1 VVILLL
7 KLKLNKVKHNVLLRK
22 FNFLLLLLLISHA
35 AFSQQTG
42 KISGKVSDTKSG
54 ETLIGLTVKITGSN
68 SGASTDIDGHYS
80 LGNLNPGKYSLT
92 FSYIG
97 YQSKNITEI
106 EVSAGKTTN
115 LDVTLDEA
123 GSQSLAEVVITAT
136 LRQESVNAL
145 YAQQKNSVRVSD
157 GISSES
163 IRRSPDKNTGEVL
176 KRVSGTTIQDN
187 KFVIVRGLS
196 DRYNSASLDN
206 GVLPST
212 EPNRKAFSFDIVP
225 ASLIDNIVINK
236 TATPDLAGDFAG
248 GSVQIVTKDIPEDN
262 FTSFGVGYGYNSQST
277 FKDFHSGPR
286 NFTDYLGFDNGL
298 RQIPNNFP
306 TTRIIVNNLAGPLKN
321 NAALRAL
328 PQAFNI
334 NDSKAFL
341 SQNYQFT
348 IGRVKDFEKSNKRLG
363 AIVSLTY
370 RNSQNTNE
378 GIVRKYHVFDYVD
391 NQYKFSTNVG
401 ALANFA
407 YNFKNS
413 RITLKNIYNRA
424 FDDQYTSRTGT
435 NLSSTSDNKFYAFDL
450 IQKSLFKTA
459 LEGEH
464 RLGEKSAKIKWTL
477 GFSNMK
483 NDQPDQRK
491 VNYTRNVSD
500 RNNPAALYNASVTT
514 IGKENTRLFSDL
526 NENGYS
532 GEVNY
537 TLPFQ
542 MGKQSATFKAGL
554 SSSYRDRLFN
564 VRFLG
569 MLLNPLDPDANQI
582 RQRPL
587 NTLFDLDLIN
597 SGKYKLDEIGNS
609 ADNYTANSLINSAYL
624 MMDNKLG
631 QRSRLV
637 YGVRVEQYDLN
648 LSTFDRSIK
657 PVSQNFVDILP
668 SVNYTFSI
676 TPKSNFRASYFR
688 TLARPEFREL
698 APFAYYDYEL
708 LAIQQGNPDLQRA
721 LIDNGDLRF
730 EFFPSAGQIFSI
742 SAFYKKF
749 NNAIESAIYDVNSTA
764 NVTYFNSKQANVY
777 GAELEVRKNLE
788 FLGAN
793 PGFKNTTL
801 YTNFSLIKSKVE
813 NPVIA
818 NQIETQRPLIGQSPY
833 VVNAGIQHTA
843 LNNLLNINL
852 LYNRSGR
859 RIYKSGGQQFP
870 SVYEAPRDVLDFQ
883 LGYKIMK
890 SKAELKFNASDIFN
904 NNNVLYFDKDLNK
917 KYQAGSSDET
927 ISRFKTGSNYSL
939 SFNYSF

>member
-1 VVILLL
+1 MKHKLLA
-7 KLKLNKVKHNVLLRK
+7 LNIS
-22 FNFLLLLLLISHA
+22 FLLSFLFISHSVY
-35 AFSQQTG
+35 SQQTG
-42 KISGKVSDTKSG
+42 RIAGKVSDTKTG
-54 ETLIGLTVKITGSN
+54 ESLIGLTVKITGGT
-68 SGASTDIDGHYS
+68 SGASTDVEGRYT
-80 LGNLNPGKYSLT
+80 LGNLVPGNYSLT

-106 EVSAGKTTN
+106 EVLAGKTTT
-115 LDVTLDEA
+115 LDVTIDEA
-123 GSQSLAEVVITAT
+123 SSQALQEVVVTAT
-136 LRQESVNAL
+136 IRQETVNAL

-163 IRRSPDKNTGEVL
+163 IKRSPDKNTGEIL

-225 ASLIDNIVINK
+225 ANLIDNIVISK

-248 GSVQIVTKDIPEDN
+248 GSVQIVTKDIPDDN
-262 FTSFGVGYGYNSQST
+262 FESFGVGYGYNSQAT
-277 FKDFHSGPR
+277 FKNFQGGSR

-298 RQIPNNFP
+298 RQVPNNFP

-321 NAALRAL
+321 NASLRAL
-328 PQAFNI
+328 PQGFNV
-334 NDSKAFL
+334 NDSKGFL

-348 IGRVKDFEKSNKRLG
+348 IGRVKDFEKSESRLG
-363 AIVSLTY
+363 AIVSLSY

-378 GIVRKYHVFDYVD
+378 GIVRKYHVFDYLD
-391 NQYKFSTNVG
+391 NQYKFSSNIG

-407 YNFKNS
+407 YNFKNT
-413 RITLKNIYNRA
+413 RITLKNIYNRTY
-424 FDDQYTSRTGT
+424 DDQYTSRTGT
-435 NLSSTSDNKFYAFDL
+435 NVATSSDNMFYAFDL

-464 RLGEKSAKIKWTL
+464 KLGEKSSKIKWTL
-477 GFSNMK
+477 GFSNVM

-491 VNYTRNVSD
+491 VNYTRNISE
-500 RNNPAALYNASVTT
+500 RNNTSSFYNASITT
-514 IGKENTRLFSDL
+514 IGKENTRLFSNL

-537 TLPFQ
+537 SLPFLIA
-542 MGKQSATFKAGL
+542 KKNATFKAGI

-597 SGKYKLDEIGNS
+597 QGKYKLDEIGNA
-609 ADNYTANSLINSAYL
+609 ADNYTANSLINSAYV

-631 QRSRLV
+631 TKSRLV

-648 LSTFDRSIK
+648 LTTSDKTIA
-657 PVSQNFVDILP
+657 PVSQNFIDILP
-668 SVNYTFSI
+668 SVNYTLSV

-708 LAIQQGNPDLQRA
+708 LAIQQGNPDLQRS

-730 EFFPSAGQIFSI
+730 EFFPAAGQIFSV

-764 NVTYFNSKQANVY
+764 NVTYFNSREASVY
-777 GAELEVRKNLE
+777 GAELEMRKSLE

-793 PGFKNTTL
+793 PGLKNTTL
-801 YTNFSLIKSKVE
+801 YTNFSLIKSKVQ
-813 NPVIA
+813 NPVIS
-818 NQIETQRPLIGQSPY
+818 NQIETERPLIGQSPY
-833 VVNAGIQHTA
+833 VINAGIQHTTS
-843 LNNLLNINL
+843 NNLVNFNL

-883 LGYKIMK
+883 VGYKIMK
-890 SKAELKFNASDIFN
+890 SKAEIKLNASDILN
-904 NNNVLYFDKDLNK
+904 NNNVMYFDRDLNK
-917 KYQAGSSDET
+917 QYSATSSDET
-927 ISRFKTGSNYSL
+927 ISRFRTGSNYSL

>member
-1 VVILLL
+1 MVILLL
-7 KLKLNKVKHNVLLRK
+7 KLKLNKVKHKPLLYK
-22 FNFLLLLLLISHA
+22 ISFILSFLLISHSVY
-35 AFSQQTG
+35 SQQTG
-42 KISGKVSDTKSG
+42 KIAGKVTDTKTG
-54 ETLIGLTVKITGSN
+54 ETLIGLTVKIIGST
-68 SGASTDIDGHYS
+68 SGASTDVEGRYS

-106 EVSAGKTTN
+106 EVTAGKTTN
-115 LDVTLDEA
+115 LDVTIGEA
-123 GSQSLAEVVITAT
+123 SSQALQEVVVTAT
-136 LRQESVNAL
+136 IRQESVNAL

-225 ASLIDNIVINK
+225 ANLIDNIVISK

-248 GSVQIVTKDIPEDN
+248 GSVQIVTKDIPDDN
-262 FTSFGVGYGYNSQST
+262 FESFGLGYGYNSQAT
-277 FKDFHSGPR
+277 FKSFQSGSR
-286 NFTDYLGFDNGL
+286 NVTDYLGFDNGL
-298 RQIPNNFP
+298 RQIPNKFP
-306 TTRIIVNNLAGPLKN
+306 STRIIVNNLTGPLKN

-328 PQAFNI
+328 PQAFNT

-348 IGRVKDFEKSNKRLG
+348 IGRVKEFEKSESKLG
-363 AIVSLTY
+363 AIISLSY

-413 RITLKNIYNRA
+413 RITLKNIYNRTY
-424 FDDQYTSRTGT
+424 DDQFTSRTGT
-435 NLSSTSDNKFYAFDL
+435 NVATSSDNKFYAFDL

-464 RLGEKSAKIKWTL
+464 RLGQKSAKIKWTL
-477 GFSNMK
+477 GFSNII

-491 VNYTRNVSD
+491 VNYTRNISE

-537 TLPFQ
+537 TLPFL
-542 MGKQSATFKAGL
+542 MAKKNATFKAGVA
-554 SSSYRDRLFN
+554 SSFRDRLFN

-569 MLLNPLDPDANQI
+569 MLLNPLDPEANQI

-587 NTLFDLDLIN
+587 NTLFDLELIN
-597 SGKYKLDEIGNS
+597 QGKYKLDEIGNA
-609 ADNYTANSLINSAYL
+609 ADNYTANSLINSAYV
-624 MMDNKLG
+624 MMDNKIG
-631 QRSRLV
+631 GKSRLV
-637 YGVRVEQYDLN
+637 YGVRVEQYDQN
-648 LSTFDRSIK
+648 LKTFDKTIK
-657 PVSQNFVDILP
+657 PVSQNFLDILP
-668 SVNYTFSI
+668 SVNYTYSV
-676 TPKSNFRASYFR
+676 TPKTNLRASYFR

-708 LAIQQGNPDLQRA
+708 LAIQQGNPELQRS
-721 LIDNGDLRF
+721 LINNADLRL
-730 EFFPSAGQIFSI
+730 EFFPSAGQIFSV

-764 NVTYFNSKQANVY
+764 NVTYFNSKKANVY
-777 GAELEVRKNLE
+777 GAEFEMRKNLE
-788 FLGAN
+788 FFGASSA
-793 PGFKNTTL
+793 FKNTTL
-801 YTNFSLIKSKVE
+801 YTNFSVIRSKVQ

-818 NQIETQRPLIGQSPY
+818 NQIETERPLIGQSPY
-833 VVNAGIQHTA
+833 VINAGIQHTA
-843 LNNLLNINL
+843 FNNLLNFNL

-870 SVYEAPRDVLDFQ
+870 SVYEAPRDVVDFQ

-890 SKAELKFNASDIFN
+890 SKAEIKFNASDILN
-904 NNNVLYFDKDLNK
+904 NNNVMYFDKDLNK
-917 KYQAGSSDET
+917 RYSATSSDET
-927 ISRFKTGSNYSL
+927 ISRFRTGSNYSL

>member
-1 VVILLL
+1 M
-7 KLKLNKVKHNVLLRK
+7 KHKVLQRK
-22 FNFLLLLLLISHA
+22 FSFLLLLLLTSYTA
-35 AFSQQTG
+35 LSQQAG
-42 KISGKVSDTKSG
+42 KISGKINDTKTG
-54 ETLIGLTVKITGSN
+54 EALIELTVKITGSQ
-68 SGASTDIDGHYS
+68 SGASTDVEGRYT
-80 LGNLNPGKYSLT
+80 LGNLTPGKYSLT

-97 YQSKNITEI
+97 YQSKNITDI
-106 EVSAGKTTN
+106 DVLAGKTTN
-115 LDVTLDEA
+115 LDVTMSEA
-123 GSQSLAEVVITAT
+123 SSQALAEVVITAT
-136 LRQESVNAL
+136 LRQESVNSL

-163 IRRSPDKNTGEVL
+163 IKRSPDRNTSEVL

-196 DRYNSASLDN
+196 DRYNTASLDN

-225 ASLIDNIVINK
+225 ANLIDNIVISK

-248 GSVQIVTKDIPEDN
+248 GSVQIITKDIPEDN
-262 FTSFGVGYGYNSQST
+262 FVSFGLGYGLNSQTT
-277 FKDFHSGPR
+277 FQNFNSGPR

-306 TTRIIVNNLAGPLKN
+306 STRIVVNNLTGPLKN
-321 NAALRAL
+321 NASLRAL

-334 NDSKAFL
+334 NDGKAFL

-348 IGRVKDFEKSNKRLG
+348 IGRVKDYEKSENRLG

-391 NQYKFSTNVG
+391 DQYKFSTNLG

-407 YNFKNS
+407 YNFKNT
-413 RITLKNIYNRA
+413 RITLKNIYNRSY
-424 FDDQYTSRTGT
+424 DDQYTSRTGI
-435 NLSSTSDNKFYAFDL
+435 NVSTSSDNKFYAFDL

-477 GFSNMK
+477 GFSNMQ

-491 VNYTRNVSD
+491 VNYTRNISD
-500 RNNPAALYNASVTT
+500 RNNPAALFNASVTT

-537 TLPFQ
+537 TLPFLLS
-542 MGKQSATFKAGL
+542 KKNATFKAGL
-554 SSSYRDRLFN
+554 ASNYRDRSFN

-569 MLLNPLDPDANQI
+569 MLLNPLDPEANQI

-597 SGKYKLDEIGNS
+597 RGKYKLDEIGNS

-631 QRSRLV
+631 ERSRLV

-648 LSTFDRSIK
+648 LSTFDKTIK
-657 PVSQNFVDILP
+657 PVSQNFTDILP
-668 SVNYTFSI
+668 SVNYTFSV

-708 LAIQQGNPDLQRA
+708 LAIQQGNPDLKRS
-721 LIDNGDLRF
+721 LIDNADLRF
-730 EFFPSAGQIFSI
+730 EFFPSAGQIFSL

-749 NNAIESAIYDVNSTA
+749 TNAIESAIFDANSTA
-764 NVTYFNSKQANVY
+764 NVTYFNSKEANVY
-777 GAELEVRKNLE
+777 GAELEMRKTLE
-788 FLGAN
+788 FMGAA
-793 PGFKNTTL
+793 PVLKNTTF
-801 YTNFSLIKSKVE
+801 YTNLSLIKSKVQ

-818 NQIETQRPLIGQSPY
+818 NQIETERPLIGQSPY

-843 LNNLLNINL
+843 MNNLLNVNF

-870 SVYEAPRDVLDFQ
+870 SVYEAPRDVFDFQ

-904 NNNVLYFDKDLNK
+904 NNNVLYFDRDLNK
-917 KYQAGSSDET
+917 KYSAASSDET
-927 ISRFKTGSNYSL
+927 ISRYKTGSNYSL

>member
-1 VVILLL
+1 M
-7 KLKLNKVKHNVLLRK
+7 KHK
-22 FNFLLLLLLISHA
+22 LLLLNFSFLLFSFLLSHSV
-35 AFSQQTG
+35 FSQQTG
-42 KISGKVSDTKSG
+42 KISGKVTDTKSG
-54 ETLIGLTVKITGSN
+54 ESLIGLTVKITGGT
-68 SGASTDIDGHYS
+68 SGASTDVEGRYI
-80 LGNLNPGKYSLT
+80 LGNLVPGKYSLT

-106 EVSAGKTTN
+106 DVVAGKTTN
-115 LDVTLDEA
+115 LDVTVGEA
-123 GSQSLAEVVITAT
+123 SSQALQEVVVTAT
-136 LRQESVNAL
+136 IRQETVNAL

-163 IRRSPDKNTGEVL
+163 IRRSPDRNTGEVL

-225 ASLIDNIVINK
+225 ANLIDNIVISK

-248 GSVQIVTKDIPEDN
+248 GSIQIVTKDIPDDN
-262 FTSFGVGYGYNSQST
+262 FMSFGLGYGYNSQAT
-277 FKDFHSGPR
+277 FKNFQSGSR

-298 RQIPNNFP
+298 RQIPNKFP
-306 TTRIIVNNLAGPLKN
+306 STRIIVNNLTGPLKN

-328 PQAFNI
+328 PQAFDVN
-334 NDSKAFL
+334 NSQGFL
-341 SQNYQFT
+341 NQNYQFT
-348 IGRVKDFEKSNKRLG
+348 MGRVKDFEKSGSSLG
-363 AIVSLTY
+363 AILSLSY

-378 GIVRKYHVFDYVD
+378 GIVRKYHVFDYLD
-391 NQYKFSTNVG
+391 DQYKFSTNVG

-407 YNFKNS
+407 YKFKGS
-413 RITLKNIYNRA
+413 RITLKNIYNRTY
-424 FDDQYTSRTGT
+424 DDQYTSRTGT
-435 NLSSTSDNKFYAFDL
+435 NVSTSSDNRFYAFDL

-464 RLGEKSAKIKWTL
+464 RLGDKSAKIKWTL
-477 GFSNMK
+477 GFSNVV
-483 NDQPDQRK
+483 NNQPDQRK
-491 VNYTRNVSD
+491 VNYTRNVSE
-500 RNNPAALYNASVTT
+500 RNNPAALYNASITT

-532 GEVNY
+532 GEVSY
-537 TLPFQ
+537 SLPFM
-542 MGKQSATFKAGL
+542 MGKKNATFKAGVA
-554 SSSYRDRLFN
+554 SSFRDRLFN

-587 NTLFDLDLIN
+587 NTLFDLELIN
-597 SGKYKLDEIGNS
+597 SGKYKLDEIGNA
-609 ADNYTANSLINSAYL
+609 ADNYTANSLINSGYV
-624 MMDNKLG
+624 MMDNKIG
-631 QRSRLV
+631 TKSRLV
-637 YGVRVEQYDLN
+637 YGVRIEHYDLN
-648 LSTFDRSIK
+648 LTTSDNTIK
-657 PVSQNFVDILP
+657 PVSQNFIDILP
-668 SVNYTFSI
+668 SVNYTLSV

-698 APFAYYDYEL
+698 APFAFYDYEL
-708 LAIQQGNPDLQRA
+708 LAIQQGNPDLQRS

-730 EFFPSAGQIFSI
+730 EFFPAAGQIFSV

-749 NNAIESAIYDVNSTA
+749 NNAIESAIFDVNSTA
-764 NVTYFNSKQANVY
+764 NVTYFNSREASVY
-777 GAELEVRKNLE
+777 GAELEMRKTLE
-788 FLGAN
+788 FLGSN
-793 PGFKNTTL
+793 PGLKNTTL
-801 YTNFSLIKSKVE
+801 YTNFSLIKSKVQ
-813 NPVIA
+813 NPVIS
-818 NQIETQRPLIGQSPY
+818 NQIETERPLIGQSPY
-833 VVNAGIQHTA
+833 VINAGIQHTA
-843 LNNLLNINL
+843 MNNLLNFNL

-890 SKAELKFNASDIFN
+890 SKAELKFNASDVLN
-904 NNNVLYFDKDLNK
+904 NSNVLYFDRDLNK
-917 KYQAGSSDET
+917 NYSATSSDET
-927 ISRFKTGSNYSL
+927 ISRFRTGSNYSL

>member
-1 VVILLL
+1 M
-7 KLKLNKVKHNVLLRK
+7 KHNVIK
-22 FNFLLLLLLISHA
+22 PIFSFLVFFLLISHA
-35 AFSQQTG
+35 ALSQQAG
-42 KISGKVSDTKSG
+42 KISGKVNDTKTG
-54 ETLIGLTVKITGSN
+54 EALIGLTVKITGST
-68 SGASTDIDGHYS
+68 SGASTDVEGRYT
-80 LGNLNPGKYSLT
+80 LGNLTPGKYSLT

-97 YQSKNITEI
+97 YQPKNITEI
-106 EVSAGKTTN
+106 EVLAGKTTN
-115 LDVTLDEA
+115 LDVTMSEA
-123 GSQSLAEVVITAT
+123 TSQALAEVVITAT
-136 LRQESVNAL
+136 IRQESVNAL

-163 IRRSPDKNTGEVL
+163 IRKSPDKNTSEVL

-196 DRYNSASLDN
+196 DRYNTASLDN

-225 ASLIDNIVINK
+225 SNLIDNIVISK

-248 GSVQIVTKDIPEDN
+248 GSVQIITKDIPEDN
-262 FTSFGVGYGYNSQST
+262 FVSFGLGYGYNSQAT
-277 FKDFHSGPR
+277 FKNFNSGQR

-321 NAALRAL
+321 NASLRAL
-328 PQAFNI
+328 PQGFNVS
-334 NDSKAFL
+334 DSKAFL

-348 IGRVKDFEKSNKRLG
+348 VGRVKDFEKSESRLG

-391 NQYKFSTNVG
+391 DQYKFSTNLG

-413 RITLKNIYNRA
+413 RITLKNLYNRA
-424 FDDQYTSRTGT
+424 YDDQYTSRTGT
-435 NLSSTSDNKFYAFDL
+435 NVSTSSDNKFYAFDL

-464 RLGEKSAKIKWTL
+464 RLGEKSAKLKWTL
-477 GFSNMK
+477 GFSNMQ
-483 NDQPDQRK
+483 NNQPDQRK

-500 RNNPAALYNASVTT
+500 RNNPAALYNASITT

-537 TLPFQ
+537 TLPFLLA
-542 MGKQSATFKAGL
+542 KKNATFKAGL

-587 NTLFDLDLIN
+587 NTLFDLELIN
-597 SGKYKLDEIGNS
+597 QGKYKLDEIGNS

-631 QRSRLV
+631 ERSRLV

-648 LSTFDRSIK
+648 LSTFDKTIK
-657 PVSQNFVDILP
+657 PVSQNFTDILP
-668 SVNYTFSI
+668 SVNYTYAV

-708 LAIQQGNPDLQRA
+708 LAIQQGNPDLQRS
-721 LIDNGDLRF
+721 LIDNADLRF
-730 EFFPSAGQIFSI
+730 EFFPSAGQIFSV
-742 SAFYKKF
+742 STFYKKF

-764 NVTYFNSKQANVY
+764 NVTYFNSKEANVY
-777 GAELEVRKNLE
+777 GAELELRKT
-788 FLGAN
+788 LGFIGES
-793 PGFKNTTL
+793 PVFKNSTF
-801 YTNFSLIKSKVE
+801 YTNLSLIKSMVQ

-818 NQIETQRPLIGQSPY
+818 NQIETERPLIGQSPY
-833 VVNAGIQHTA
+833 VINAGIQHTA
-843 LNNLLNINL
+843 LNNLLNFNL

-917 KYQAGSSDET
+917 KYSANTSDET
-927 ISRFKTGSNYSL
+927 ISRFRTGSNYSL

>member
-1 VVILLL
+1 
-7 KLKLNKVKHNVLLRK
+7 VKHKLVLLN
-22 FNFLLLLLLISHA
+22 FSFLLSILLISHSV
-35 AFSQQTG
+35 FSQQTG
-42 KISGKVSDTKSG
+42 KISGKVTDTKSG
-54 ETLIGLTVKITGSN
+54 ESLIGLTVKITGGT
-68 SGASTDIDGHYS
+68 SGASTDVEGRYI
-80 LGNLNPGKYSLT
+80 LGNLVPGKYSLT

-106 EVSAGKTTN
+106 DVVAGKTTN
-115 LDVTLDEA
+115 LDVTVGEA
-123 GSQSLAEVVITAT
+123 SSQALQEVVVTAT
-136 LRQESVNAL
+136 IRQETVNAL

-163 IRRSPDKNTGEVL
+163 IRRSPDRNTGEVL

-225 ASLIDNIVINK
+225 ANLIDNIVISK

-248 GSVQIVTKDIPEDN
+248 GSIQIVTKDIPDDN
-262 FTSFGVGYGYNSQST
+262 FMSFGLGYGYNSQAT
-277 FKDFHSGPR
+277 FKNFQSGSR

-298 RQIPNNFP
+298 RQIPNKFP
-306 TTRIIVNNLAGPLKN
+306 STRIIVNNLTGPLKN

-328 PQAFNI
+328 PQAFDVN
-334 NDSKAFL
+334 NSQGFL
-341 SQNYQFT
+341 NQNYQFT
-348 IGRVKDFEKSNKRLG
+348 MGRVKDFEKSGSSLG
-363 AIVSLTY
+363 AILSLSY

-378 GIVRKYHVFDYVD
+378 GIVRKYHVFDYLD
-391 NQYKFSTNVG
+391 DQYKFSTNVG

-407 YNFKNS
+407 YKFKGS
-413 RITLKNIYNRA
+413 RITLKNIYNRTY
-424 FDDQYTSRTGT
+424 DDQYTSRTGT
-435 NLSSTSDNKFYAFDL
+435 NVSTSSDNRFYAFDL

-464 RLGEKSAKIKWTL
+464 RLGDKSAKIKWTL
-477 GFSNMK
+477 GFSNVV
-483 NDQPDQRK
+483 NNQPDQRK
-491 VNYTRNVSD
+491 VNYTRNVSE
-500 RNNPAALYNASVTT
+500 RNNPAALYNASITT

-532 GEVNY
+532 GEVSY
-537 TLPFQ
+537 SLPFM
-542 MGKQSATFKAGL
+542 MGKKNATFKAGVA
-554 SSSYRDRLFN
+554 SSFRDRLFN

-587 NTLFDLDLIN
+587 NTLFDLELIN
-597 SGKYKLDEIGNS
+597 SGKYKLDEIGNA
-609 ADNYTANSLINSAYL
+609 ADNYTANSLINSGYV
-624 MMDNKLG
+624 MMDNKIG
-631 QRSRLV
+631 TKSRLV
-637 YGVRVEQYDLN
+637 YGVRIEHYDLN
-648 LSTFDRSIK
+648 LTTSDNTIK
-657 PVSQNFVDILP
+657 PVSQNFIDILP
-668 SVNYTFSI
+668 SVNYTLSV

-698 APFAYYDYEL
+698 APFAFYDYEL
-708 LAIQQGNPDLQRA
+708 LAIQQGNPDLQRS

-730 EFFPSAGQIFSI
+730 EFFPAAGQIFSV

-749 NNAIESAIYDVNSTA
+749 NNAIESAIFDVNSTA
-764 NVTYFNSKQANVY
+764 NVTYFNSREASVY
-777 GAELEVRKNLE
+777 GAELEMRKTLE
-788 FLGAN
+788 FLGSN
-793 PGFKNTTL
+793 PGLKNTTF
-801 YTNFSLIKSKVE
+801 YTNFSLIKSKVQ
-813 NPVIA
+813 NPVIS
-818 NQIETQRPLIGQSPY
+818 NQIETERPLIGQSPY
-833 VVNAGIQHTA
+833 VINAGIQHTA
-843 LNNLLNINL
+843 MNNLLNFNL

-890 SKAELKFNASDIFN
+890 SKAELKFNASDVLN
-904 NNNVLYFDKDLNK
+904 NSNVLYFDRDLNK
-917 KYQAGSSDET
+917 NYSATSSDET
-927 ISRFKTGSNYSL
+927 ISRFRTGSNYSL

>member
-1 VVILLL
+1 M
-7 KLKLNKVKHNVLLRK
+7 KHKVLLRK
-22 FNFLLLLLLISHA
+22 ISFLLSLLLVSHLVY
-35 AFSQQTG
+35 SQQTG
-42 KISGKVSDTKSG
+42 KIAGKVTDTKTG
-54 ETLIGLTVKITGSN
+54 ETLIGLTVKITGST
-68 SGASTDIDGHYS
+68 SGASTDVDGRYS

-106 EVSAGKTTN
+106 EVIAGKTTN
-115 LDVTLDEA
+115 LDVAMDEA
-123 GSQSLAEVVITAT
+123 SSQALAEVVITAT
-136 LRQESVNAL
+136 IRQESVNAL

-163 IRRSPDKNTGEVL
+163 IKRSPDKNTGEVL

-225 ASLIDNIVINK
+225 SNLIDNIVINK

-248 GSVQIVTKDIPEDN
+248 GSVQIVTKDIPDDN
-262 FTSFGVGYGYNSQST
+262 FQSFGVGYGYNSQAT
-277 FKDFHSGPR
+277 FKNFQSGSR
-286 NFTDYLGFDNGL
+286 NLTDYLGFDNGL
-298 RQIPNNFP
+298 RQIPNKFP
-306 TTRIIVNNLAGPLKN
+306 STRIIVNNLTGPLKN

-348 IGRVKDFEKSNKRLG
+348 IGRVKDFEKSESRLG
-363 AIVSLTY
+363 AIVSLSY
-370 RNSQNTNE
+370 RNAQSTNE
-378 GIVRKYHVFDYVD
+378 GIVRKYHVFDYLD

-407 YNFKNS
+407 YTFKNS
-413 RITLKNIYNRA
+413 RITLKNIYNRTY
-424 FDDQYTSRTGT
+424 DDQYTSRTGT
-435 NLSSTSDNKFYAFDL
+435 NVSTSSDNRFYAFDL

-477 GFSNMK
+477 GYSNVM

-491 VNYTRNVSD
+491 VNYTRNISE
-500 RNNPAALYNASVTT
+500 RNNPSALYNASITT

-537 TLPFQ
+537 TLPFLLA
-542 MGKQSATFKAGL
+542 KKNATFKTGIA
-554 SSSYRDRLFN
+554 SSFRDRLFN

-587 NTLFDLDLIN
+587 NTLFDTDLIN
-597 SGKYKLDEIGNS
+597 QGKYKLDEIGNA
-609 ADNYTANSLINSAYL
+609 ADNYTANSLINSAYI
-624 MMDNKLG
+624 MMDNRLG
-631 QRSRLV
+631 TKSRFV

-648 LSTFDRSIK
+648 LTTFDKTIT
-657 PVSQNFVDILP
+657 PVSQNFLDILP
-668 SVNYTFSI
+668 SVNYTFSV

-708 LAIQQGNPDLQRA
+708 LAIQQGNPDLQRS
-721 LIDNGDLRF
+721 LIDNADIRF
-730 EFFPSAGQIFSI
+730 EFFPSAGQIFSV

-749 NNAIESAIYDVNSTA
+749 KNAIESAIYDVNSTA
-764 NVTYFNSKQANVY
+764 NVTYFNSREANVC
-777 GAELEVRKNLE
+777 GAELEMRKNLG
-788 FLGAN
+788 FLGTGA
-793 PGFKNTTL
+793 GFKNTTL
-801 YTNFSLIKSKVE
+801 YTNFSLIKSKVQ

-818 NQIETQRPLIGQSPY
+818 NQIETERPLIGQSPY
-833 VVNAGIQHTA
+833 VINAGIQHTTM
-843 LNNLLNINL
+843 NDLLNFNL

-870 SVYEAPRDVLDFQ
+870 SVYEAPRDVIDFQ

-890 SKAELKFNASDIFN
+890 SKAEIKFNAGDILN
-904 NNNVLYFDKDLNK
+904 NNNVMYFDRDLNK
-917 KYQAGSSDET
+917 KYSATSSDET